1 MLTYKIND
9 VLNRQHNR
17 SKQPITTIPK
27 KEVLLILSYLGLQ
40 STVPTKQVKACINTF
55 KPLFSP
61 SCNWRFAPKLSDVRN
76 QMCRATITCRLSR
89 IDQENVS
96 SKVDQWKSRYDR
108 EKLYFRPHLH
118 EDTHEDDI
126 QQNSEIDSEMND
138 EGQRKAFTSQG
149 IERAGVEGLHFLYI
163 RVHGK
168 DNF

>member
-1 MLTYKIND
+1 MY
-9 VLNRQHNR
+9 
-17 SKQPITTIPK
+17 
-27 KEVLLILSYLGLQ
+27 
-40 STVPTKQVKACINTF
+40 
-55 KPLFSP
+55 
-61 SCNWRFAPKLSDVRN
+61 
-76 QMCRATITCRLSR
+76 RATITCRLSR

-126 QQNSEIDSEMND
+126 EQNSEINSEMND

-163 RVHGK
+163 RLHGK